1 MTEKEIG
8 KYIKECIESQGKNI
22 TMVSIKSKIT
32 RQTLHRIIN
41 GENYTKRNFNN
52 VCTVLGIDP
61 NKLVITTKTTEDD
74 RQD

>member
-8 KYIKECIESQGKNI
+8 KYIKDCIESQGMNI

-32 RQTLHRIIN
+32 RQTLHRMIN
-41 GENYTKRNFNN
+41 GENHTRRNFIK

-61 NKLVITTKTTEDD
+61 NKLEIKTKTNEDD
-74 RQD
+74 TQD